1 MEVALKTSKLC
12 GLEYLPPNLLVIL
25 LQGLGRKKISPEKRQ
40 HVSRNFN
47 LWACDY
53 VPSCLDGFSNNQI
66 SYVYKE
72 AVVVPIFRRF
82 PRHHHEIWN
91 TFKFMPQ
98 QSYTE
103 FWKKNPKV
111 RFLINKKT
119 SSPLTLP
126 EDPWCFAILLFRWTF
141 YKYVFSDAA
150 LMFDITFV

>member
-1 MEVALKTSKLC
+1 MEVVLLKTSKLC
-12 GLEYLPPNLLVIL
+12 GLEYPPPNLLVIL

-72 AVVVPIFRRF
+72 AVVVPISQTLSDIIMRYGTLLNLC
-82 PRHHHEIWN
+82 PSKAI
-91 TFKFMPQ
+91 
-98 QSYTE
+98 QS
-103 FWKKNPKV
+103 FGKKESKV

-119 SSPLTLP
+119 Q
-126 EDPWCFAILLFRWTF
+126 
-141 YKYVFSDAA
+141 FSTNPSKRS
-150 LMFDITFV
+150 LMFCNIEYFVGHSTSMCFLMQH

>member
-1 MEVALKTSKLC
+1 MEVVLLKTSKLC

-98 QSYTE
+98 QSYTDQFSTNPSKRSLMFCNIGISLDILQVCV
-103 FWKKNPKV
+103 FWCSTDV
-111 RFLINKKT
+111 RYQICL
-119 SSPLTLP
+119 
-126 EDPWCFAILLFRWTF
+126 ELFRECRLH
-141 YKYVFSDAA
+141 VP
-150 LMFDITFV
+150 